1 MIDFIKENY
10 EWLFSGIGVTF
21 LVWVIHCLKK
31 ATKAITLNQA
41 VFTKLLK
48 KKKDLPPKYLT
59 LTRENGSVE
68 KAEVILAF
76 EFKDT
81 KREYVVYT
89 KNETDKY
96 GNVTVYVSEVD
107 RNSGKPVLLEVPD
120 GKEWKRVREVLKEL
134 AESKEEQPLF
144 DEDGI
149 EII

>member
-1 MIDFIKENY
+1 M
-10 EWLFSGIGVTF
+10 
-21 LVWVIHCLKK
+21 WVIHCLKK
-31 ATKAITLNQA
+31 ATKAVTLNQD

-96 GNVTVYVSEVD
+96 GNITVYVSEVD
-107 RNSGKPVLLEVPD
+107 RMSG
-120 GKEWKRVREVLKEL
+120 
-134 AESKEEQPLF
+134 
-144 DEDGI
+144 
-149 EII
+149 